1 MWTITAAFK
10 RAGLPRA
17 EKRRGS
23 LPPVLCF
30 RGALMLSV
38 TAAGCSPVTGTVD
51 GAAEDFSLL
60 RRDMQAACEPVT
72 GNLLGNPGFEQPS
85 PGAPDGNGQAVSRGN
100 PPSSIPGG
108 PLGPWDGCCS
118 QPTGG
123 TTWTVRTTMPHCGAR
138 AVAVASDQASANV
151 LNQRLDLAAYSGRSV
166 RASAFV
172 FIAQAQS
179 GAALAV
185 DLFDL
190 TASQI
195 IASSPALNATTADWR
210 YLSVAGTV
218 PTGGVVQLRL
228 RSSGSFSAV
237 VDDVA
242 LVPQ

>member
-1 MWTITAAFK
+1 MRTTPAALA
-10 RAGLPRA
+10 RTGVPAAALVRH
-17 EKRRGS
+17 RRRFF
-23 LPPVLCF
+23 PVVL
-30 RGALMLSV
+30 ALNL
-38 TAAGCSPVTGTVD
+38 TAAGCSPVQSPVD

-60 RRDMQAACEPVT
+60 RRDLQSACEPLT

-85 PGAPDGNGQAVSRGN
+85 PSAPDGNGQAVSRGN
-100 PPSSIPGG
+100 PPSTIPGG
-108 PLGPWDGCCS
+108 ALGPWDGCCS
-118 QPTGG
+118 QPAGG
-123 TTWTVRTTMPHCGAR
+123 TTWTVRTTMPHCGTR

-151 LNQRLDLAAYSGRSV
+151 LNQRVDLAAYSGRSV

-190 TASQI
+190 STNQLL
-195 IASSPALNATTADWR
+195 ASSPPLTATTADWR
-210 YLSVAGTV
+210 YLSVTATV
-218 PTGGVVQLRL
+218 PTGGALQIRL
-228 RSSGSFSAV
+228 SSSGSFSAV